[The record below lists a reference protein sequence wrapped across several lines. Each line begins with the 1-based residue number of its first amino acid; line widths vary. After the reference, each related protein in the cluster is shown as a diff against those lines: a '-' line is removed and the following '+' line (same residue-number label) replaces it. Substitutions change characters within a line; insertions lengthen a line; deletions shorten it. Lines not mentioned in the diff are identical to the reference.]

1 MRTMR
6 LNRFLAE
13 SGITSRRKAEEL
25 ILQGRVDVNSRT
37 ITDLAYKIDEE
48 KDQILLDGERIT
60 ARKHL
65 YYLLNKPSGIV
76 TTTSD
81 ERNRSTVVNLIKTK
95 ERIYPVG
102 RLDYN
107 TTGVLFLT
115 NDGDFSQ
122 LLTHPGN
129 KVPREYDVNL
139 NRPLSREDQEKLLKG
154 IYLEGGKGKFT
165 KIILSGKNN
174 FSQVRVTTVE
184 GRNHFVKDMFG
195 TLGYKVLAL
204 NRISYAGIRAD
215 LSKGEYRK
223 LTLEEIKVI
232 KDKYGR

>member
-1 MRTMR
+1 MMR
-6 LNRFLAE
+6 LNRFIAE

-25 ILQGRVDVNSRT
+25 ILQGRVDVNSKT
-37 ITDLAYKIDEE
+37 ITDLGFKIDEG
-48 KDQILLDGERIT
+48 KDRIFLDGERIT

-65 YYLLNKPSGIV
+65 YYLLNKPAGIV

-81 ERNRSTVVNLIKTK
+81 EMNRSTVVDLVKTN

-129 KVPREYDVNL
+129 KVPREYEVSLD
-139 NRPLSREDQEKLLKG
+139 RPLSREDHEKLLKG
-154 IYLEGGKGKFT
+154 IYLEGGRGKFT
-165 KIILSGKNN
+165 KISASGKNN
-174 FSQVRVTTVE
+174 FSQVRVATVE

-215 LSKGEYRK
+215 IGKGEYRI
-223 LTLEEIKVI
+223 LTSEEIKVI

>member
-1 MRTMR
+1 MMR
-6 LNRFLAE
+6 LNRFIAE

-25 ILQGRVDVNSRT
+25 ILQGRVAVNSK
-37 ITDLAYKIDEE
+37 IVTDLACKIDET
-48 KDQILLDGERIT
+48 KDSIFLDGERIT
-60 ARKHL
+60 ARRHV
-65 YYLLNKPSGIV
+65 YFLLNKPAGIV

-81 ERNRSTVVNLIKTK
+81 EKNRDTVVDLIDTS

-115 NDGDFSQ
+115 NDGNFSQ

-129 KVPREYDVNL
+129 KVPREYEVKL
-139 NRPLSREDQEKLLKG
+139 NRPVSLEDQEKLLKG

-165 KIILSGKNN
+165 KISASGKNN
-174 FSQVRVTTVE
+174 YSQVRVTTVE

-195 TLGYKVLAL
+195 ALGYKVLAL
-204 NRISYAGIRAD
+204 DRISYAGIWAD
-215 LSKGEYRK
+215 INKGEYRRLK
-223 LTLEEIKVI
+223 NEEIKVI
-232 KDKYGR
+232 TDKYGR